1 MRKWSYLRIR
11 IQGPCYHPD
20 QIIRFKIDMI
30 SNINVYATACH
41 CLALSWSSL
50 PPASSELQLSSSRSI
65 ESDSDREWQH
75 SQPSFS
81 IDFGCN
87 HVWPQEEIENLR
99 NHNVQTASCKSL
111 DTAAGWQWPKSCIA
125 PKNTQLAADIWQNC
139 LDKESEVG
147 GEDWIGRRWLCLA
160 SQRLSWKRLGRCG
173 IGSSSKVPQLN
184 NFELVGRSIPPP
196 FPHREDHL
204 SLIMKSSHMNKIF
217 PESSCF
223 QLWTRM
229 TCLLWRWIK
238 SHSIPRR
245 LIIEGGASQRQPT
258 ETLTHGVMS

>member
-1 MRKWSYLRIR
+1 MCRRHRANLCWMTVTQVMHCPEK
-11 IQGPCYHPD
+11 HP
-20 QIIRFKIDMI
+20 
-30 SNINVYATACH
+30 V
-41 CLALSWSSL
+41 
-50 PPASSELQLSSSRSI
+50 SSRHLAKLF
-65 ESDSDREWQH
+65 RQGEW
-75 SQPSFS
+75 SGRWRLAETGLEG
-81 IDFGCN
+81 DGYVWR
-87 HVWPQEEIENLR
+87 HV
-99 NHNVQTASCKSL
+99 
-111 DTAAGWQWPKSCIA
+111 
-125 PKNTQLAADIWQNC
+125 
-139 LDKESEVG
+139 
-147 GEDWIGRRWLCLA
+147 
-160 SQRLSWKRLGRCG
+160 RLSWKRLGRCG

>member
-147 GEDWIGRRWLCLA
+147 GEDWLRQDWKEMVMSGVTSGFRGRGWEDAGLAPVQKFLSFIILNSLVAAFLLLFLIG
-160 SQRLSWKRLGRCG
+160 
-173 IGSSSKVPQLN
+173 
-184 NFELVGRSIPPP
+184 
-196 FPHREDHL
+196 
-204 SLIMKSSHMNKIF
+204 KIIWV
-217 PESSCF
+217 S
-223 QLWTRM
+223 
-229 TCLLWRWIK
+229 LWRAAIWTK
-238 SHSIPRR
+238 YFQSHLVFNCEQGWHACCGDGSK
-245 LIIEGGASQRQPT
+245 A
-258 ETLTHGVMS
+258 TLYRGDWS